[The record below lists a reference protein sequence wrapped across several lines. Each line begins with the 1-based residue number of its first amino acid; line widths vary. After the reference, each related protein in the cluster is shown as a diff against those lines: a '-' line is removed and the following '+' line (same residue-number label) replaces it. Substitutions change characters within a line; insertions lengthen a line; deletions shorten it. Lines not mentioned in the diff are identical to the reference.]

1 MFIPSQTP
9 DLHQPLTQLLETKP
23 VVPVTAVPGI
33 PEDAQHL
40 DSRVALQWAQ
50 PVLPGEKGHSARTP
64 LAVPLAVQIVK
75 SLNIK
80 GFEPHGPDPD
90 ALLKGEVHPMLEE
103 GLASWINSVVSKSVP
118 NFRTNTEPLQSALLK
133 SLVSEPSNHSP
144 EFESAS
150 PISKPVFVALDSAS
164 ELESAELAPQTMS
177 TLQRKESQV
186 LTVLLSLYESLARSD
201 IFAAQRLAE
210 SWLPRRVKPHLEIH
224 DSEQR
229 IKPNLQEEKSFVQD
243 PQAARINVNKV
254 QDKFIELAQSATDAS
269 TEQLAK
275 WVSALEPDSEP
286 AQLAAQ
292 MLTHGQMVWLADLAP
307 GVPLR
312 MVREDAWRNDANRPA
327 QLEKGA
333 MLSVELNLPKLGRIL
348 VSGSQWGQ
356 QVSLQIAH
364 EANSQDPWVALT
376 PSLLLD
382 LKSQGIED
390 VRIETLPDVGEV
402 PND

>member
-50 PVLPGEKGHSARTP
+50 PVLPGEKGHSARAS

-80 GFEPHGPDPD
+80 GFEPQGPDPD

-103 GLASWINSVVSKSVP
+103 GLASWINSVVSKPVP

-133 SLVSEPSNHSP
+133 SWVSEPSNHSP
-144 EFESAS
+144 EFENAT
-150 PISKPVFVALDSAS
+150 PISKPAFVALANAS
-164 ELESAELAPQTMS
+164 ELETAELAPQTMS
-177 TLQRKESQV
+177 TLQRKESHV

-210 SWLPRRVKPHLEIH
+210 SWLPRRVNPHQEIH
-224 DSEQR
+224 GSEQR
-229 IKPNLQEEKSFVQD
+229 IKPNLQEEKSLVQD
-243 PQAARINVNKV
+243 PQAARFNVNKV
-254 QDKFIELAQSATDAS
+254 QDKFIDLAQSATDAS
-269 TEQLAK
+269 TVQLAK

-312 MVREDAWRNDANRPA
+312 MVREDAWRNDADRPA

-333 MLSVELNLPKLGRIL
+333 MLSVELNLPNLGRIL

>member
-50 PVLPGEKGHSARTP
+50 PVLPGEKGHSARTS
-64 LAVPLAVQIVK
+64 LEVPLAVQIVK

-80 GFEPHGPDPD
+80 GFEPQGPDPD

-103 GLASWINSVVSKSVP
+103 GLASWINSVVSKPVP

-144 EFESAS
+144 EFENAA
-150 PISKPVFVALDSAS
+150 PISKPAFVALANAS
-164 ELESAELAPQTMS
+164 ELETAELAPQTMS
-177 TLQRKESQV
+177 TLQRKESHV

-269 TEQLAK
+269 TVQLAK

-333 MLSVELNLPKLGRIL
+333 MLSVELNLPNLGRIL

-382 LKSQGIED
+382 LQSQGIDD

>member
-50 PVLPGEKGHSARTP
+50 PVLPGEKGHSARTS
-64 LAVPLAVQIVK
+64 LEVPLAVQIVK

-80 GFEPHGPDPD
+80 GFEPQGPDPD

-118 NFRTNTEPLQSALLK
+118 NFRTNTQPLESELLK

-144 EFESAS
+144 EFESATS
-150 PISKPVFVALDSAS
+150 ISKPAFVALANDSQ
-164 ELESAELAPQTMS
+164 LETAELAPQTMS
-177 TLQRKESQV
+177 TLQRKESHV

-210 SWLPRRVKPHLEIH
+210 SWLPRRVKSHLEIH

-269 TEQLAK
+269 TVQLAK

-333 MLSVELNLPKLGRIL
+333 MLSVELNLPNLGRIL

-382 LKSQGIED
+382 LQSQGIDD
-390 VRIETLPDVGEV
+390 VRIETLPDVCEV